1 MKKIIEK
8 EFKKMNDLLLS
19 EKVIIV
25 TGGSKGIGFAIA
37 DILAMSGAKVII
49 CNRNE
54 KEGRESANSIKDKGL
69 KAEFKSIDLSVPSSV
84 KEVVG
89 SVHSENGRID
99 AGVNSGG
106 HLIVKPALEYDVEE
120 IDNLLQ
126 INLRGAFVFAQE
138 VAKAMIPNK
147 CGKLIFVSSM
157 LAERAVPNQA
167 AYIATKGGIAALTRA
182 LSIEWAEYNIQV
194 NAIAPQLTRTPMTE
208 GLFSDPQKMKNVID
222 RTPAGR
228 AGESQ
233 DVAGLAKFL
242 CSDESDYLTGQHI
255 CVDGGRSAIG

>member
-1 MKKIIEK
+1 
-8 EFKKMNDLLLS
+8 MNDLLLS
-19 EKVIIV
+19 EKVILV

-37 DILAMSGAKVII
+37 ETLAMSGARVVI

-54 KEGRESANSIKDKGL
+54 KEGRESANSIKEKGFDV
-69 KAEFKSIDLSVPSSV
+69 EFKSMDLSIPSSI
-84 KEVVG
+84 KEVVE
-89 SVHSENGRID
+89 SVNLEYGRID
-99 AGVNSGG
+99 AAINSGG
-106 HLIVKPALEYDVEE
+106 HLIVKPALEYEVEE
-120 IDNLLQ
+120 IESLLH

-138 VAKAMIPNK
+138 IAKAMIPNK
-147 CGKLIFVSSM
+147 AGKLIFISSM

-208 GLFSDPQKMKNVID
+208 GLFSDSEKMKNVID

-228 AGESQ
+228 AGEPS

-242 CSDESDYLTGQHI
+242 CSEESDYLTGQHI

>member
-1 MKKIIEK
+1 MS
-8 EFKKMNDLLLS
+8 DLLLS
-19 EKVIIV
+19 DKVILV
-25 TGGSKGIGFAIA
+25 TGASKGIGLAIA
-37 DILAMSGAKVII
+37 DTLAMSGAKVII

-54 KEGRESANSIKDKGL
+54 KEGAEVADAIKGKGL
-69 KAEFKSIDLSVPSSV
+69 KAEFKSMDLSNPSSI
-84 KEVVG
+84 KEVVESMNKKCG
-89 SVHSENGRID
+89 KID
-99 AGVNSGG
+99 AAVNSGG
-106 HLIVKPALEYDVEE
+106 HLIVKPALKYDVEE
-120 IDNLLQ
+120 IDNLFQ
-126 INLRGAFVFAQE
+126 INLRGAFIFAQE
-138 VAKAMIPNK
+138 VAKAMIPNNG
-147 CGKLIFVSSM
+147 GKIIFVSSM

-182 LSIEWAEYNIQV
+182 LSVEWAEYNIQV

-208 GLFSDPQKMKNVID
+208 GLFSDPGKMENVIN

-255 CVDGGRSAIG
+255 CVDGGRSAVG